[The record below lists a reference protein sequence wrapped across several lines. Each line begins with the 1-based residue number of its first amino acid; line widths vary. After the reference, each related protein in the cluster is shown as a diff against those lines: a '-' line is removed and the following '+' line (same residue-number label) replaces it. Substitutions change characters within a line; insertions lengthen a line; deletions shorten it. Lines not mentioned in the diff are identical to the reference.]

1 MTLVKAKLSHFQVLV
16 ADSITYKP
24 GDLMSVA

>member
-1 MTLVKAKLSHFQVLV
+1 MTFVKAKLSHFQQFV

-24 GDLMSVA
+24 GGLMSVA